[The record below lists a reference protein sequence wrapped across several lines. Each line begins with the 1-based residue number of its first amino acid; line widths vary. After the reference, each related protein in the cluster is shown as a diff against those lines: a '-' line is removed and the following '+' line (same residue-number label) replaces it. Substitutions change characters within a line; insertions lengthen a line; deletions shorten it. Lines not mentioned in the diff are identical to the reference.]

1 MNQTQKHTNT
11 FTITLRVPLHQY
23 NKVQRISY
31 DERVNVSQV
40 VRKMIEDYK
49 DNTSK
54 TF

>member
-1 MNQTQKHTNT
+1 MNQTHKETNT
-11 FTITLRVPLHQY
+11 FTITLRVPLHTY

-40 VRKMIEDYK
+40 VRKMIEDFK